1 MSEKSLSLEQA
12 AYLAA
17 RANYEA
23 VNAAYEEGEAAFLR
37 EAGARAASGEVP
49 AKLYMIDDL
58 EQFER
63 LSAAFERSPRYLA
76 DDLTAAAA
84 LLQSAEVAL
93 IQYAIDICPAS
104 IRDTIRQ
111 GATKSADVRKEL
123 LSLILRL
130 DPSTIRRPAI

>member
-76 DDLTAAAA
+76 DDLTTAAA
-84 LLQSAEVAL
+84 LLQSAEEAL

-111 GATKSADVRKEL
+111 GATKSADVRKKL

-130 DPSTIRRPAI
+130 DPSTLRRPAI